1 MIHVSDV
8 ADLPTSSLNLDDDG
22 HKVHFPKSDLV
33 GKRIVRSH
41 RIRLWIRWAESG
53 QV

>member
-1 MIHVSDV
+1 MSRLMLSMASWFTLSDV

-33 GKRIVRSH
+33 GKRIVRS
-41 RIRLWIRWAESG
+41 S
-53 QV
+53 